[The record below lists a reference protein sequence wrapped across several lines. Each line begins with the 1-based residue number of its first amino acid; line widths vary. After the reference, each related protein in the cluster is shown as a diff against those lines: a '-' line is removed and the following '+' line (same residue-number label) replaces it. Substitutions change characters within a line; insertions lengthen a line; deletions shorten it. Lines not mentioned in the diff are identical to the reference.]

1 MVELV
6 QPVLPDRSARKR
18 RAIVEAATALF
29 LQHGYPGTS
38 MDQIAATAAVS
49 KPTVYRFFADKEQ
62 LFTEIVLGTLDQAGQ
77 PFRAR
82 LAALAGTGQ
91 LTEDLRQLARDYL
104 ATVIQPPV
112 LQLRR
117 LVIGASPYL
126 PAVAQA
132 YYQRA
137 PEQTMQAL
145 AGCFE
150 QLAGRGLLRI
160 SDPPAAAA
168 HFAFLVLGRALDKSL
183 FCGDAPF
190 AAAELTAQA
199 DAGVAAFLAAYG
211 NQGGHD
217 HALCG

>member
-1 MVELV
+1 
-6 QPVLPDRSARKR
+6 
-18 RAIVEAATALF
+18 
-29 LQHGYPGTS
+29 
-38 MDQIAATAAVS
+38 
-49 KPTVYRFFADKEQ
+49 
-62 LFTEIVLGTLDQAGQ
+62 
-77 PFRAR
+77 
-82 LAALAGTGQ
+82 
-91 LTEDLRQLARDYL
+91 
-104 ATVIQPPV
+104 
-112 LQLRR
+112 
-117 LVIGASPYL
+117 
-126 PAVAQA
+126 
-132 YYQRA
+132 
-137 PEQTMQAL
+137 MQAL
-145 AGCFE
+145 ASCFE